1 LNILELE
8 TEISSLEERNEEV
21 LDEEDYIPIIN
32 DLIKVNVPES
42 LLKPNVVNNFQFY
55 SNEDGI
61 NLEVLEEISGEEY
74 DINSEEEY
82 INSIILWN
90 LENLDSEIDNEAFSV
105 SYSEGESELAMNF
118 FILDIRGN
126 SQLEGSF
133 LIIPKFQGMVL
144 KENYG
149 ENEISGYYYIDLN
162 SGGEKIEFS
171 TTEELDLS
179 TVEMFVSPKISNLEI
194 VRLNI
199 SEGNRKISKTAIII
213 LTIFLVFLIGTIAYM
228 VLQEWYRNKYENYLF
243 KNKNNL
249 YNIVSYVHNEK
260 KKGLKSPEI
269 SKKLKKVGW
278 SAEQVRYVMR
288 KYAGKRTGM
297 IELPRT
303 KTLKSTSGKEK
314 RRPPKNSYSKKP

>member
-1 LNILELE
+1 
-8 TEISSLEERNEEV
+8 
-21 LDEEDYIPIIN
+21 
-32 DLIKVNVPES
+32 
-42 LLKPNVVNNFQFY
+42 
-55 SNEDGI
+55 
-61 NLEVLEEISGEEY
+61 
-74 DINSEEEY
+74 
-82 INSIILWN
+82 
-90 LENLDSEIDNEAFSV
+90 NLDSEIDNEAFSV